1 MAHRPP
7 FQGQGA
13 SQKAQQSPAAQRA
26 AANQPTQRVPDPP
39 GVTDVDRKVGTGQA
53 VGINVGELMA
63 SAGRAGEGNLATE
76 RIDVWVG
83 SARSARFD
91 IQTVAHNGLEVVVE
105 QATYRKNYTGNEAV
119 RTEVTPVAPIGTQG
133 KLTVRDIVTG
143 EVLEQPWTW
152 LPLSEPGP
160 LARVLSGIMRRLTRV
175 RSASVRA
182 RAAKSVP
189 AHGAISSSTT
199 FFGILA
205 YGKRIAFILDISGSM
220 EGSRIATCRRELV
233 TALEQ
238 LPPNAEFV
246 LLLFASDVVAS
257 PMQTGWMRARKDAV
271 RDVIQWM
278 SSIAVGGGTR
288 PWPAFQ
294 RAFSFRFKPD
304 AIYFLTDGDV
314 SDLTPSAV
322 MSLKGSWLAR
332 SASFLG
338 DLFSDRPS
346 HTITAVNTIAVDNPV
361 SETLLKQIASDSGG
375 EYRLVSS
382 SE

>member
-1 MAHRPP
+1 VADRPP
-7 FQGQGA
+7 FQRQGA

-26 AANQPTQRVPDPP
+26 AANQPTQRVPDAP
-39 GVTDVDRKVGTGQA
+39 GVTDVDRKVATGQA
-53 VGINVGELMA
+53 VGINVGKLMA

-119 RTEVTPVAPIGTQG
+119 KTEVTPVAPIGTQG

-143 EVLEQPWTW
+143 EVLEQPW

-160 LARVLSGIMRRLTRV
+160 LARVLSGMMRRLTRV

-199 FFGILA
+199 FFGIPA

-220 EGSRIATCRRELV
+220 EGSRITTCRQELV

-238 LPPNAEFV
+238 LSEDAEFV
-246 LLLFASDVVAS
+246 LLLFASDVLES
-257 PMQTGWMRARKDAV
+257 PRQTGWMRARKNTV

-278 SSIAVGGGTR
+278 RGIAVGGGTR

-314 SDLTPSAV
+314 SDLTSGAV
-322 MSLKGSWLAR
+322 MGLKGSWLAR